1 MSNHSKPVAFAVVGA
16 GNRGQGYAAWVRDH
30 PHLARVVAVAE
41 PDDRRRAAFAQ
52 AHGLAADAVLSDWR
66 DLLDRP
72 RVADAVIIATRDR
85 QHVDPAVQLAAQGYD
100 ILLEKPIAPTLAECE
115 QVAAA
120 ARAGG
125 GIAAVCHV
133 LLYTPH
139 TRVLRQVLA
148 SGRIGEIA
156 SVQHLEPLGY
166 WHQAHSYVR
175 GAWRR
180 QDEATFMLLAKSC
193 HDIDWLQYIV
203 GRPIRRVSSFGGLV
217 HFTPEHAPAGASER
231 CVDCPLVHTCEYSA
245 VRIYGDRLAAGEVG
259 WPVSV
264 VVDPPTPEGL
274 DEALRTGPYGRC
286 VYHCDN
292 DVVDHQVVSMEFDG
306 GATGVFTMTGFS
318 EFADRRTT
326 IFGTHG
332 QITTDGRF
340 IDVLE
345 FAGERRE
352 RIDVAIS
359 GDATAAG
366 GHAGGDAGLM
376 AAFTHAVASR
386 DTSGLPSGIEASL
399 ASHRV
404 VFAAE
409 HARLESRVISL

>member
-1 MSNHSKPVAFAVVGA
+1 MPNRSQPVTFAVVGA
-16 GNRGQGYAAWVRDH
+16 GNRGQGYAAWIRDH
-30 PHLARVVAVAE
+30 PDLARVVTVAE
-41 PDDRRRAAFAQ
+41 SDDRRRAAFAQ
-52 AHGLAADAVLSDWR
+52 SHGLAADAALSDWR
-66 DLLDRP
+66 QLLDRP

-85 QHVDPAVQLAAQGYD
+85 QHVEPAVELAAMGYD

-120 ARAGG
+120 ASGG
-125 GIAAVCHV
+125 GIVAVCHV

-139 TRVLRQVLA
+139 TRALKQVLT

-193 HDIDWLQYIV
+193 HDIDWLAYIV
-203 GRPIRRVSSFGGLV
+203 GRPIRRVSSFGGLF
-217 HFTPEHAPAGASER
+217 HFTAEHAPDGASER
-231 CVDCPLVHTCEYSA
+231 CVDCPLVDTCEYSA

-264 VVDPPTPEGL
+264 LVDPPTQAGL

-292 DVVDHQVVSMEFDG
+292 DVVDHQVVSMEFEG

-345 FAGERRE
+345 FAGDRRE
-352 RIDVAIS
+352 HIDVAAS

-376 AAFTHAVASR
+376 AAFTRAVASR

-409 HARLESRVISL
+409 QARLESRVISL